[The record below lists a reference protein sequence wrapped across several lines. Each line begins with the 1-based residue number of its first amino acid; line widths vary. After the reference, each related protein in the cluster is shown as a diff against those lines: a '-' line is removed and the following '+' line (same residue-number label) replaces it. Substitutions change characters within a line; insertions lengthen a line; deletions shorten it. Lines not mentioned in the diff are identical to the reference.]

1 MERGGREDVL
11 PSGNSGLMLGE
22 IRGRRAGLAVV
33 EVVLFLFFPV
43 RIVGFVS
50 GRLPVGTVPLRG
62 EARAP
67 RAGLGK
73 TEAVAVVGVLV
84 RGLRVE
90 RVGVAWR
97 SALATVVSMLGRFGF
112 REELG
117 SRRGMSSMI
126 CSISASAREVA
137 SARVW
142 LEEEEEEEEG
152 LAVGF
157 WMRIREAG
165 VAGAF
170 LVVVVVVVD
179 GGAGGVFFLCAA
191 RWGDFPTEPGRGV
204 AGGGM
209 RISLSASGDMDPVSE
224 LSWL

>member
-1 MERGGREDVL
+1 MGAWKGKREGDVL

-22 IRGRRAGLAVV
+22 MRGRRAGLAVV
-33 EVVLFLFFPV
+33 DVVLFLFFPV

-97 SALATVVSMLGRFGF
+97 SALATVVSMFGRFGF

-142 LEEEEEEEEG
+142 LVEEEEG